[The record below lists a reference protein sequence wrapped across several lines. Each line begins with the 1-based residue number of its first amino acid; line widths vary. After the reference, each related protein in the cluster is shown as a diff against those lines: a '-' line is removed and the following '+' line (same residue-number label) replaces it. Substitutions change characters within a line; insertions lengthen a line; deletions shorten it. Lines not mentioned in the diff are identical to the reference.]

1 MRYLYIGE
9 IAELLGVSKD
19 TIRIYEEQG
28 LIFPVRDE
36 NGFRR
41 YTEEDLDRLIPVK
54 FYRENALPMKDLR
67 RLMIQ
72 KSRESSLALLEEQIK
87 AERRELLRHKRN
99 MERLELARTYYLE
112 GPDTFELCT
121 VGSAYRISKVRADY
135 YDTLVDWFQGSKEDP
150 DRIICYLN
158 AEYDLKKSLE
168 KPERCYLLI
177 KEPEARYLGRQDLME
192 MSERIEGGSMVRAI
206 QHTEKLFPDGELFAA
221 AARWAGERGITLLG
235 NAHAHNLY
243 MSEKNG
249 KPMHALEVVMP
260 CRLPGVAGK
269 IPGVVPLDPAGAHD
283 AVVAEVV
290 PLVVFPEP
298 VIAVVGAVAVLVLVP
313 LGGADPSGGQG
324 GNGVCRRQGQG

>member
-1 MRYLYIGE
+1 M
-9 IAELLGVSKD
+9 
-19 TIRIYEEQG
+19 
-28 LIFPVRDE
+28 RDE

-112 GPDTFELCT
+112 GPDIFELCT
-121 VGSAYRISKVRADY
+121 VGSAYRISEVREDY

-260 CRLPGVAGK
+260 CRLPGAG
-269 IPGVVPLDPAGAHD
+269 
-283 AVVAEVV
+283 
-290 PLVVFPEP
+290 
-298 VIAVVGAVAVLVLVP
+298 
-313 LGGADPSGGQG
+313 
-324 GNGVCRRQGQG
+324 